1 MEKKAKA
8 VEREGGALPRRERK
22 KEEKATAI
30 FQREFGDA
38 TSDPLIAAKIG
49 RNERMREDPQ
59 YMMHLR
65 DESRRDYLRM
75 RELEQ
80 LELARRVVADREA
93 LYRDLDLTSSESAAL
108 REQKESLAA
117 ATAIVG
123 DRKEKSRIEAYEMP
137 ESYDDDTERRMA
149 VVHRRYLDQHA
160 DEREK
165 RFVSEHELWEQHQT
179 ASATAKFG
187 AQSGVTAGPEYS
199 LLGPDFKPID
209 FVAGE
214 VTAELLPEG
223 EEPEWMMS
231 RAERDEKAKEKR
243 QNRMQRLAEERRML
257 PIYNYR
263 DTIIQTVRDNPVVI
277 IVGETGSGKTTQ
289 IPQYLLEE
297 GFTEGRVKKIGCT
310 QPRRV
315 AAMSVSA
322 RVAEELGCKLGHDVG
337 YSIRFEDCTSDKT
350 VIKYLTDGMLLR
362 EILGDPPLDDY
373 SVIVIDEAHERTL
386 HTDVLLGLVKD
397 LARFRENFKL
407 LVSSAT
413 LEAEKFSKYFD
424 DAPILQIPGRKY
436 PVKVYY
442 TKTPEAD
449 FIEASILT
457 ILQTHLTQPLGDVL
471 VFLPGQQEIDET
483 QRELER
489 RTRGRGTEIGEL
501 VVLPIYANLPTDM
514 QAKVFE
520 PTPPRARKIV
530 LATNIA
536 ETSIT
541 IDNIVYVIDPGFIKQ
556 NSYSP
561 KTGLESL
568 SVVPCSKASANQR
581 AGRAGRVRPGVC
593 FRLYTK
599 WTFTH
604 ELEESNVPEIQRTN
618 LGNVVLTL
626 MFLGIEPW
634 QIIDFDFMDPPP
646 PEALK
651 NALELL
657 YALRSLD
664 DKGELTEVGK
674 KMAQFPLDP
683 MFSKMIIQA
692 GEFKCVDEVITI
704 CAMLGLGNTIFYRP
718 KDKAIHADNARRNFN
733 RPYGDHLSLLNVY
746 RQWEDTEFS
755 VNWCFENYIQAR
767 SMKRAR
773 DVREQLVELLD
784 RVDIENSSATPDSD
798 SIRRAITS
806 GFFPNAARLNQSGG
820 YTTVKH
826 PHSVEIHPQS
836 SLFIGD
842 AEVDAA
848 ASAAERRR
856 QERQVYRAPC
866 VIYTELVLTTREFMR
881 NVVEIK
887 AEWLL
892 ELAPFYYGNTDA
904 ATDLMKMPKGM
915 GTSRR
920 TER

>member
-337 YSIRFEDCTSDKT
+337 YSIRFEDCTSDHERVLPQRRST
-350 VIKYLTDGMLLR
+350 QSVRGLHHSQAPPLRRDPSTEQPLHRRRRSRRCRVSRRETQAGAPGLSRSVCDLHRVGPDDSRVHEECRGDQSRVVARIGSLLLR
-362 EILGDPPLDDY
+362 QHRRGY
-373 SVIVIDEAHERTL
+373 RSHE
-386 HTDVLLGLVKD
+386 D
-397 LARFRENFKL
+397 
-407 LVSSAT
+407 
-413 LEAEKFSKYFD
+413 AE
-424 DAPILQIPGRKY
+424 R
-436 PVKVYY
+436 
-442 TKTPEAD
+442 
-449 FIEASILT
+449 
-457 ILQTHLTQPLGDVL
+457 
-471 VFLPGQQEIDET
+471 
-483 QRELER
+483 
-489 RTRGRGTEIGEL
+489 
-501 VVLPIYANLPTDM
+501 N
-514 QAKVFE
+514 
-520 PTPPRARKIV
+520 
-530 LATNIA
+530 
-536 ETSIT
+536 
-541 IDNIVYVIDPGFIKQ
+541 
-556 NSYSP
+556 
-561 KTGLESL
+561 
-568 SVVPCSKASANQR
+568 
-581 AGRAGRVRPGVC
+581 
-593 FRLYTK
+593 
-599 WTFTH
+599 
-604 ELEESNVPEIQRTN
+604 
-618 LGNVVLTL
+618 GNVTSNRAMTAAHSPSPSRL
-626 MFLGIEPW
+626 PW
-634 QIIDFDFMDPPP
+634 QRM
-646 PEALK
+646 
-651 NALELL
+651 
-657 YALRSLD
+657 
-664 DKGELTEVGK
+664 
-674 KMAQFPLDP
+674 
-683 MFSKMIIQA
+683 
-692 GEFKCVDEVITI
+692 
-704 CAMLGLGNTIFYRP
+704 
-718 KDKAIHADNARRNFN
+718 
-733 RPYGDHLSLLNVY
+733 
-746 RQWEDTEFS
+746 
-755 VNWCFENYIQAR
+755 
-767 SMKRAR
+767 
-773 DVREQLVELLD
+773 
-784 RVDIENSSATPDSD
+784 
-798 SIRRAITS
+798 
-806 GFFPNAARLNQSGG
+806 
-820 YTTVKH
+820 
-826 PHSVEIHPQS
+826 
-836 SLFIGD
+836 
-842 AEVDAA
+842 
-848 ASAAERRR
+848 
-856 QERQVYRAPC
+856 
-866 VIYTELVLTTREFMR
+866 
-881 NVVEIK
+881 
-887 AEWLL
+887 
-892 ELAPFYYGNTDA
+892 
-904 ATDLMKMPKGM
+904 
-915 GTSRR
+915 
-920 TER
+920 